1 METRTVAHESRR
13 TAAVMDASFTPQAI
27 KRILLVEDDPED
39 VILLKQGLEKGG
51 ARFSIAHV
59 SRLAEAVD
67 QISYETFD
75 LIILDLSLPDSQGLD
90 TLMALRSAAKATP
103 VVVLTSL
110 ADQSVALAA
119 LRMGAQDY
127 LTKGAL
133 DGHLIGRSLR
143 YAVER
148 HRTLAELEKANQRIN
163 DFTSM
168 IVHDLRSP
176 LVNVIAIGDMI
187 NQGLFGPLNDDQ
199 QKWLGRI
206 VTSGHKLV
214 QLVSNVLD
222 VSKLEAG
229 RMDIIKKPVDIGK
242 LLRTVIDNYQ
252 LMAQE
257 KKITVHENLELSL
270 DPIQADQDRL
280 EQVLINLLSNAL
292 KFTPVGG
299 AIELGAAVTGHEA
312 RVWIKDTG
320 VGIAADEIGEIF
332 EKYKQSSSGK
342 SSKMQG
348 TGLGLLICK
357 MIVEAHGGKIWV
369 ESEVGQGS
377 SFCFTLP
384 LSGPGITEED
394 VEGSM
399 RAAA

>member
-1 METRTVAHESRR
+1 MGTTAVTHESRR

-257 KKITVHENLELSL
+257 KKITVHENLEPSL

-292 KFTPVGG
+292 KFTPAGG
-299 AIELGAAVTGHEA
+299 AIELGAALTGQEA
-312 RVWIKDTG
+312 RLWIQDTG
-320 VGIAADEIGEIF
+320 DGIAAGELDQLF
-332 EKYKQSSSGK
+332 EKYKQTASGK
-342 SSKMQG
+342 SSEEQG

-369 ESEVGQGS
+369 ESEEGKGTT
-377 SFCFTLP
+377 FTFTIP
-384 LSGPGITEED
+384 LQ
-394 VEGSM
+394 
-399 RAAA
+399 

>member
-1 METRTVAHESRR
+1 
-13 TAAVMDASFTPQAI
+13 MDASFTPQAM

-51 ARFSIAHV
+51 ARFSITHV
-59 SRLAEAVD
+59 TRLAEAMD
-67 QISYETFD
+67 QINFETFD

-163 DFTSM
+163 DFTSL

-229 RMDIIKKPVDIGK
+229 RMDILKKPVDIGK

-252 LMAQE
+252 LLAQE
-257 KKITVHENLELSL
+257 RKLRCTRVSNHLSI
-270 DPIQADQDRL
+270 PFKPTR
-280 EQVLINLLSNAL
+280 
-292 KFTPVGG
+292 
-299 AIELGAAVTGHEA
+299 
-312 RVWIKDTG
+312 
-320 VGIAADEIGEIF
+320 IA
-332 EKYKQSSSGK
+332 SSR
-342 SSKMQG
+342 
-348 TGLGLLICK
+348 C
-357 MIVEAHGGKIWV
+357 
-369 ESEVGQGS
+369 
-377 SFCFTLP
+377 
-384 LSGPGITEED
+384 
-394 VEGSM
+394 
-399 RAAA
+399 